1 MPKHG
6 KCAYNQRSPFCV
18 HFHKEEVPFVSY
30 VFHSIKR
37 YISFCFY
44 ALQEQVLRWMKPS
57 TTSLVLSTLADLTR
71 SKGELLAENALLRVP
86 LIVLRRQVKRPVYR
100 KTVNACVILRR
111 DNFDHPFIL
120 CFLLVDYLQGSHSR
134 PLCQSKD
141 RCTPHPATGRLH
153 LDALWWTAGAQT
165 SEREIY
171 RRACCVRSS
180 RRPRL
185 PQASRSYD
193 LPPPLPQLAHS

>member
-1 MPKHG
+1 MMKEAFLPKQG

-18 HFHKEEVPFVSY
+18 HFHKEEVLFVSY

-37 YISFCFY
+37 YLSFCFY

-100 KTVNACVILRR
+100 KTDR
-111 DNFDHPFIL
+111 
-120 CFLLVDYLQGSHSR
+120 FLLVRAAPGWSEPGNRRCSSSNRRHSCEGRVNSSVGSGSANRRCLQESR
-134 PLCQSKD
+134 
-141 RCTPHPATGRLH
+141 GF
-153 LDALWWTAGAQT
+153 
-165 SEREIY
+165 
-171 RRACCVRSS
+171 
-180 RRPRL
+180 RPRRSACSKRWWRTIGSGE
-185 PQASRSYD
+185 QSGSVASCSNWI
-193 LPPPLPQLAHS
+193 SG